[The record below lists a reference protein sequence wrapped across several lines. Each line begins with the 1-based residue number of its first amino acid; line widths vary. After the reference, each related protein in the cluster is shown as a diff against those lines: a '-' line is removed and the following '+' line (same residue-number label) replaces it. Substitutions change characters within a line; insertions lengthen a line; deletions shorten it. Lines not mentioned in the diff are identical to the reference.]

1 MPPVSFAPDRAAAEP
16 AAFRQTRRER
26 ATPADMA
33 ACRALLGAGSRTF
46 LAASRLL
53 PPRVRDPAISLYA
66 FCRVAD
72 DAIDQGDDPDL
83 ALVGLHARLRAACAD
98 RPHDA
103 APDRALA
110 DVIARFAIPEALP
123 AALLDGFAWDAG
135 RRRYADL
142 AALTGY
148 AVRVAGSVGM
158 MMALLM
164 GVRSA
169 ETVARACELGVA
181 MQFSNIARDVGEDA
195 RAGRIYLP
203 LDWLAEQGIDP
214 EAWLAEPVFSP
225 GIAACVARLLVEA
238 EALYRRAGAGIAA
251 LPPACRPGIRAASR
265 LYREIGR
272 EVARHNHDSVSGRA
286 VVPAWRK
293 LVGLAR
299 AVAPA
304 AAPPAAAPPGQPLAA
319 LPQAAFLLATLES
332 APALA
337 PAAGL
342 EHRVA
347 WLVDLFAR
355 LGARDRLPGL
365 SC

>member
-1 MPPVSFAPDRAAAEP
+1 MPPVSSAPDRAVAEH
-16 AAFRQTRRER
+16 AAFWPARREH
-26 ATPADMA
+26 ATPADLA
-33 ACRALLGAGSRTF
+33 ECRAMLGAGSRTF

-53 PPRVRDPAISLYA
+53 PRRVRDPAISLYA

-72 DAIDQGDDPDL
+72 DAIDQGADPAAAL
-83 ALVGLHARLRAACAD
+83 AGLHARLRAACAG

-103 APDRALA
+103 AADRALA
-110 DVIARFAIPEALP
+110 DVIAGFAIPEALP
-123 AALLDGFAWDAG
+123 AALLDGFAWDAE

-142 AALTGY
+142 AALTAY

-164 GVRSA
+164 GARA
-169 ETVARACELGVA
+169 PETVARACELGVA

-214 EAWLAEPVFSP
+214 EAWLAEPVFGP
-225 GIAACVARLLVEA
+225 GIAACVRRLLGEA
-238 EALYRRAGAGIAA
+238 ETLYRGAGAGIAA
-251 LPPACRPGIRAASR
+251 LPPGCRPGIRAASL

-272 EVARHNHDSVSGRA
+272 EVARNRHDSVSARA

-293 LVGLAR
+293 AAGLAR
-299 AVAPA
+299 AVAPGA
-304 AAPPAAAPPGQPLAA
+304 GVRPATPAAA
-319 LPQAAFLLATLES
+319 LPEAAFLLAGLDA
-332 APALA
+332 APAPA

-342 EHRVA
+342 EYRVA
-347 WLVDLFAR
+347 RLVALFAR
-355 LGARDRLPGL
+355 LGARDEVGGV
-365 SC
+365 SV

>member
-1 MPPVSFAPDRAAAEP
+1 MPPASFAPDRPAAECVT
-16 AAFRQTRRER
+16 AERASFGQARRER
-26 ATPADMA
+26 ATPADLA
-33 ACRALLGAGSRTF
+33 ACRAMLGAGSRTF

-72 DAIDQGDDPDL
+72 DAIDQGGDPAI
-83 ALVGLHARLRAACAD
+83 ALTSLHARLRAACAD
-98 RPHDA
+98 RPHDGA
-103 APDRALA
+103 ADRALA

-169 ETVARACELGVA
+169 ETLARACELGVA

-214 EAWLAEPVFSP
+214 EAWLAEPVFCP
-225 GIAACVARLLVEA
+225 GIAVCVERLLGEA

-251 LPPACRPGIRAASR
+251 LPPACRPGIRAASL

-272 EVARHNHDSVSGRA
+272 EVARRHHDPVSGRA

-293 LVGLAR
+293 LVGVAR
-299 AVAPA
+299 AMAPA
-304 AAPPAAAPPGQPLAA
+304 ATPPAQPLAA
-319 LPQAAFLLATLES
+319 LPQAAFLLAALDS